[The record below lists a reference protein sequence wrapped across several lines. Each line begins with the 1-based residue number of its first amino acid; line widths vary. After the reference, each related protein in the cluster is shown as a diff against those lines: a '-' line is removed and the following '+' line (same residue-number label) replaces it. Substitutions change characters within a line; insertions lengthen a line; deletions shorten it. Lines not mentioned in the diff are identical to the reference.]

1 MKSAAD
7 KPELLAPAGNLEKL
21 TFAVK
26 YGADAVYFGGDEFNL
41 RVRAGNFSPENIEKS
56 LQLCREHNVRT
67 VFLMNSFLH
76 EGDLEAARKYIN
88 EIKKFKLDAIMV
100 SDPGMLTMLQDTG
113 VEAEF
118 HLSTQMNTLN
128 HLAADFWKRAG
139 FSRIVLARET
149 TIDEIRA
156 IRENSDVEL
165 EVFAHGA
172 LCVAY
177 SGRCLL
183 SRYMTGRDANQ
194 GDCSQPCRWNYKLV
208 EEKRPGNYLD
218 VIEHQKGTEII
229 SSKDLNT
236 IHRVEE
242 FIDAGVSA
250 FKIEGRMKSLYHA
263 ANTTR
268 IYKHAIQC
276 AGTDDFNRNLS
287 FWQEELDLINHR
299 PYTDDL
305 FNEFNNLEFTGVPY
319 VRRALFLGYKSGSG
333 DDKRQALIKT
343 SNPIRTGEDVE
354 AIFPIDKNIKDGTF
368 TIREIHDMDGNII
381 EMARP
386 SSTCMITFDR
396 DMDDNAILRRREETG
411 GDTDK
416 AKGATT

>member
-1 MKSAAD
+1 MTASK
-7 KPELLAPAGNLEKL
+7 KTELLAPAGNLEKL

-41 RVRAGNFSPENIEKS
+41 RVRAGNFSPEDIEKS
-56 LQLCREHNVRT
+56 LELCRENNVRT
-67 VFLMNSFLH
+67 IFLMNAFLH
-76 EGDLEAARKYIN
+76 EGDLDMAKSYIN
-88 EIKKFKLDAIMV
+88 DIKKYKLDAIMV
-100 SDPGMLTMLQDTG
+100 SDPGMLTLLQDAG
-113 VEAEF
+113 IEAEF

-128 HLAADFWKRAG
+128 HLAIEFWKRAG

-149 TIDEIRA
+149 TLDEIKK
-156 IRENSDVEL
+156 IREHSDVEL

-208 EEKRPGNYLD
+208 EEKRPGNFLD
-218 VIEHQKGTEII
+218 ITEHRRGTEIL
-229 SSKDLNT
+229 SSKDLST
-236 IHRVEE
+236 VHRVED
-242 FIDAGVSA
+242 FIKAGVSA

-268 IYKHAIQC
+268 IYKHAIEC
-276 AGTDDFNRNLS
+276 AGTEDFRKHLD
-287 FWQEELDLINHR
+287 FWHEELDLINHR

-319 VRRALFLGYKSGSG
+319 VRRALFLGYKSATGK
-333 DDKRQALIKT
+333 DKRQAMIKT
-343 SNPIRTGEDVE
+343 SNPIRTGEEVE
-354 AIFPIDKNIKDGTF
+354 VIFPIDKKIKDDKF
-368 TIREIHDMDGNII
+368 SIREIRDPEGNLI

-386 SSTCMITFDR
+386 SSTCLITFDR
-396 DMDDNAILRRREETG
+396 DMDDDAILRRRQKDPGQQAE
-411 GDTDK
+411 
-416 AKGATT
+416 